1 MKKSDRNCPHCGA
14 VLGEPDANGR
24 IQCEYCDSVFS
35 APVKLRAPMPVQP
48 TAAGQKSK
56 GIFAV
61 LLIPLIFLMVFG
73 MIGVTVFSIIRK
85 QNDRFD
91 EPWDDV
97 SSLSVWGSQDGSF
110 DIGAAQDSSIAE
122 SMSQF
127 DIEMYNI
134 IYETYSGTEYGST
147 VGYLLEEVVTNNK
160 TNPAHLL
167 TVRCGEL
174 CTTEE
179 DEITQ
184 FKHTLDRFG
193 RYEVSLE
200 YDNVGLV
207 YEIEIQALPDQK

>member
-1 MKKSDRNCPHCGA
+1 MKKLDRNCPHCGA
-14 VLGEPDANGR
+14 VLGTPDANGR

-35 APVKLRAPMPVQP
+35 APVKLHTPMPVQP
-48 TAAGQKSK
+48 TAAGQKNK

-73 MIGVTVFSIIRK
+73 IIGVTVFSIIRK

-97 SSLSVWGSQDGSF
+97 SSLDVWVS
-110 DIGAAQDSSIAE
+110 QDSSAVE

-127 DIEMYNI
+127 DIEMYNN

-147 VGYLLEEVVTNNK
+147 VGYLLEKVVTNNK

-200 YDNVGLV
+200 YDDVGLV